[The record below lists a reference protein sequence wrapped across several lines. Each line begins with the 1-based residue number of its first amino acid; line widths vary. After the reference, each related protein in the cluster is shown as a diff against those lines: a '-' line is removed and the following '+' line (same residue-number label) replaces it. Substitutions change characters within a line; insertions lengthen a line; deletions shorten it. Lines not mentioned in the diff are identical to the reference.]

1 MSKLSRAEKAK
12 LSPDEFR
19 AYMKKRYVNKRFGD
33 IDDPEYVTDTTP
45 EPKGK
50 TTGK

>member
-1 MSKLSRAEKAK
+1 MKKLSRKEKAAM
-12 LSPDEFR
+12 SPTEFR
-19 AYMKKRYVNKRFGD
+19 AYMKAKYTNKRFGD
-33 IDDPEYVTDTTP
+33 IDDMEYVTDTTP